1 MPPTETSKDIMN
13 VIFTDRLSSNIYFF
27 CKKKLITIPTVADTK
42 LDTTGENKYLTNT

>member
-27 CKKKLITIPTVADTK
+27 CKKKLKKIK
-42 LDTTGENKYLTNT
+42 LRHLFWVQH